1 MVALHINHPLDTVW
15 TIGLVSQDRCSLGF
29 TCGHAKHR
37 LLKARN
43 EFPSTQ
49 SKLEWFTFHRGVKDC
64 PIGKPAGI
72 VDSHEIS
79 RLCLGHK
86 ELLGRARKEHTHGM
100 GRWKV
105 RWSHHGPSK
114 ACRHDT

>member
-1 MVALHINHPLDTVW
+1 MVALHINHPLRAMR
-15 TIGLVSQDRCSLGF
+15 TICLVSQDRCSLGF

-37 LLKARN
+37 LLKTGN
-43 EFPSTQ
+43 EFSTPQ

-72 VDSHEIS
+72 VDFHEIS

-86 ELLGRARKEHTHGM
+86 ELLGRARKEPTHGM

-105 RWSHHGPSK
+105 RVESPRSQQG
-114 ACRHDT
+114 